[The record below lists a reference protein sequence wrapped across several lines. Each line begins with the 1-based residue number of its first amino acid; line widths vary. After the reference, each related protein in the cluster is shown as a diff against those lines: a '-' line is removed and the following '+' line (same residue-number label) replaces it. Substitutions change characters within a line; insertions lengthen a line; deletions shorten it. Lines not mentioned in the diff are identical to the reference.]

1 MSATP
6 KMEGMPDMSVA
17 EASRI
22 LDAGVAPLEAEA
34 APLAEARGRL
44 LRKDIRT
51 DADQPP
57 FDRAAMDG
65 YAFFP
70 EVGAARYRLAGALK
84 AGEVLAGAPGNGE
97 AVRIFTGAEL
107 PRAGMAVL
115 IQEEAQVEKGV
126 LVVNRRV
133 EPGENVRRRG
143 MDARA
148 GDVLVHAGTLMGA
161 AELAIAAS
169 VGETRPVVTR
179 WPRVAHA
186 TTGGELVAPSE
197 SPGPGKIRDSNQI
210 LIAALLAGCG
220 LPGDLIHQERWGDE
234 AEAAVKRLGDEPF
247 ASADIVLI
255 SGGVSVGEHDY
266 AARALSEAG
275 FELRVRRINSRPGR
289 PFIFGVQGRR
299 LAFGLPGNPVSHF
312 VCFHLFVRRALAR
325 LAGAAPAGLVRARL
339 AATLERAANPRPT
352 YWPAVWSFNEEGGAT
367 ARALPWGNSGHL
379 AALAGANALL
389 LIPPNTAAL
398 PAGAPVDTLPLA

>member
-1 MSATP
+1 MTATP
-6 KMEGMPDMSVA
+6 KMERAPDMSVA
-17 EASRI
+17 EGWRI
-22 LDAGVAPLEAEA
+22 LDAGVTPLEAEA
-34 APLAEARGRL
+34 AALAEARGRV
-44 LRKDIRT
+44 LRKDIRA
-51 DADQPP
+51 DVDQPA

-70 EVGAARYRLAGALK
+70 DSGAARYRIVGSVK
-84 AGEVLAGAPGNGE
+84 AGEVAGGAPGKGE

-107 PRAGMAVL
+107 PAAGMAVL
-115 IQEEAQVEKGV
+115 MQEEAQAEKET
-126 LVVNRRV
+126 LVVSRRV

-143 MDARA
+143 ADARA
-148 GDVLVHAGTLMGA
+148 GDVLVPTGMVMGA

-169 VGETRPVVTR
+169 VGETRPMVAR

-186 TTGGELVAPSE
+186 TTGQELVAPAE
-197 SPGPGKIRDSNQI
+197 TPGPGKIRDSNQI
-210 LIAALLAGCG
+210 LIAALLAGAG
-220 LPGDLIHQERWGDE
+220 LPGDGVRQERWGDE
-234 AEAAVKRLGDEPF
+234 AEAAVKRLGEEPF

-325 LAGAAPAGLVRARL
+325 MAGSAPAGMARARL
-339 AATLERAANPRPT
+339 VAALERPANPRPT
-352 YWPAVWSFNEEGGAT
+352 YWPAVGSFNEEGGAM

-398 PAGAPVDTLPLA
+398 PAGAPVDTLLLA

>member
-1 MSATP
+1 
-6 KMEGMPDMSVA
+6 V
-17 EASRI
+17 
-22 LDAGVAPLEAEA
+22 
-34 APLAEARGRL
+34 
-44 LRKDIRT
+44 LRKDIRA

-70 EVGAARYRLAGALK
+70 ESGAARYRLAGSVK
-84 AGEVLAGAPGNGE
+84 AGEVAAGAPGKGE

-107 PRAGMAVL
+107 PAAGMAVL
-115 IQEEAQVEKGV
+115 MQEEAQVEKET
-126 LVVNRRV
+126 LVVSRRM

-143 MDARA
+143 TDARA
-148 GDVLVHAGTLMGA
+148 GDVLVQAGTVMGA

-186 TTGGELVAPSE
+186 TTGEELVAPSE
-197 SPGPGKIRDSNQI
+197 APGPGKIRDSNQI

-220 LPGDLIHQERWGDE
+220 LPDDGVRQERWGDD
-234 AEAAVKRLGDEPF
+234 AEAAVKRLGEEPF
-247 ASADIVLI
+247 ASADMVLI

-289 PFIFGVQGRR
+289 PFILGVQGRR

-325 LAGAAPAGLVRARL
+325 LTGAAPPGLVRARL
-339 AATLERAANPRPT
+339 AAALERAANPRPT
-352 YWPAVWSFNEEGGAT
+352 YWPAAWSFNEEGGAT

>member
-1 MSATP
+1 MTAMAKAKS
-6 KMEGMPDMSVA
+6 EPDMSVA
-17 EASRI
+17 EAWRI
-22 LDAGVAPLEAEA
+22 VDACALPLEAEVA
-34 APLAEARGRL
+34 ALAEARGRV
-44 LRKDIRT
+44 LRKDIRA
-51 DADQPP
+51 DEDQPP

-70 EVGAARYRLAGALK
+70 EAGAAQYRLAGAVK
-84 AGEVLAGAPGNGE
+84 AGEVAARALGKGE

-107 PRAGMAVL
+107 PAAGMAVL
-115 IQEEAQVEKGV
+115 MQEEAQVEKGMV
-126 LVVNRRV
+126 LVKRRV

-143 MDARA
+143 ADARA
-148 GDVLVHAGTLMGA
+148 GETLVHAGTVIRA
-161 AELAIAAS
+161 AELAIMAS
-169 VGETRPVVTR
+169 VGEVRPMVTR

-186 TTGGELVAPSE
+186 TTGAELVSPME
-197 SPGPGKIRDSNQI
+197 IPGPGKIRDSNQI
-210 LIAALLAGCG
+210 LIAGLMAEAG
-220 LPGDLIHQERWGDE
+220 LPRDNLKQERWGDE
-234 AEAAVKRLGDEPF
+234 ADAAVKRLTAEPF

-266 AARALSEAG
+266 AAAALREAG

-312 VCFHLFVRRALAR
+312 VCFHLFVRRSLAR
-325 LAGAAPAGLVRARL
+325 LAGVPPTGLVRARL
-339 AATLERAANPRPT
+339 ATALERAANARPT
-352 YWPAVWSFNEEGGAT
+352 YWPAVWAFHEQGGAT
-367 ARALPWGNSGHL
+367 ARPLAWGNSGHL

-389 LIPPNTAAL
+389 LIPPHTAAL